1 MIDLLSLMVNEIQ
14 DISLLNCL
22 PCYGLLILF
31 CEHSFSYL
39 GYLGGTWDKLP
50 FFFLLFFFCQTL
62 FPPSICLVSWEVLR
76 ELMES
81 YGLILDKDVNNVQ
94 SYRWDF
100 LKQKHAVVVHMK
112 FHWDKIWLFHWG
124 KIWLS
129 TSSYLFSLGKLWQM
143 TISQSEV
150 SVRTRHIHHNEIN

>member
-1 MIDLLSLMVNEIQ
+1 MNTFDWLIIVNGEWNTWYKSSELSSMLWIINTHLWAQ
-14 DISLLNCL
+14 FQLS
-22 PCYGLLILF
+22 GLSGRHLRQAVI
-31 CEHSFSYL
+31 
-39 GYLGGTWDKLP
+39 
-50 FFFLLFFFCQTL
+50 FFNFIFYFCQTL
-62 FPPSICLVSWEVLR
+62 FPPSIFLVSWEVLR

-100 LKQKHAVVVHMK
+100 LKHAVVVHVK
-112 FHWDKIWLFHWG
+112 FHWD

-143 TISQSEV
+143 TVSQSEV